1 MIASVLAAL
10 LLSTAP
16 QAQNSALSAP
26 NPSTDAVRLED
37 IEVTGLPLETLIR
50 SFVKEVAAPNAY
62 RGIARWERSIC
73 VGAANLR
80 TDAAQHIVDRVSD
93 LAQDL
98 GLEPGAPGCKPNLLI
113 VATDDAGGFASH
125 LVVNHKHAL
134 RMGGSGMDRGGAA
147 LRRFEAT
154 DRPVRWWQV
163 SVSVDSDTGNIA
175 TRLPG
180 ERAPVIYVSSASRLR
195 TQIVDNIVRTVVI
208 VDVNKISDVDIDQLA
223 DYIAM
228 ISLAQINPE
237 ADTNGYASI
246 LNVFEDPTSSP
257 RLTDW
262 DRAYLNGLYNAERHH
277 KGRASGRTEIASAI
291 QRAHGRISAGAAGNN
306 Q

>member
-1 MIASVLAAL
+1 MIAPLLAAL
-10 LLSTAP
+10 LLSATP
-16 QAQNSALSAP
+16 QTQTSAASASDP
-26 NPSTDAVRLED
+26 TTDAVRLED
-37 IEVTGLPLETLIR
+37 VEVTGRPLENLIR

-62 RGIARWERSIC
+62 RGIARWDRAIC

-80 TDAAQHIVDRVSD
+80 GDAAQHLVDRVSV

-113 VATDDAGGFASH
+113 VATDDAAGFASH
-125 LVVNHKHAL
+125 LVNNHKRAL

-147 LRRFEAT
+147 LRRFETT
-154 DRPVRWWQV
+154 DSPVRWWQV
-163 SVSVDSDTGNIA
+163 SMPVDSDTGNIA

-180 ERAPVIYVSSASRLR
+180 MPAPIFYVSSASRLR
-195 TQIVDNIVRTVVI
+195 TQIVDNIFRTIVV
-208 VDVNKISDVDIDQLA
+208 VDVNKVGNVDIDQLA

-237 ADTNGYASI
+237 ADTTGYASI
-246 LNVFEDPTSSP
+246 LNVFEDPESSP

-262 DRAYLNGLYNAERHH
+262 DRAYLSGLYNAERNR
-277 KGRASGRTEIASAI
+277 KALLSGRTEIASAI
-291 QRAHGRISAGAAGNN
+291 QRAHRRVAIDAENGR
-306 Q
+306 